1 MIDLNMRRIYLYYSF
16 MGAIFVAAVI
26 FLFIR
31 QESQAPYALE
41 VDATKDTTDI
51 AGTYYR
57 VRVNNIGI
65 YPLTSINVYLGK
77 NDLQHLDSLA
87 PGQSFFFYP
96 KPDTKLET
104 IKITTREG
112 INVSTD
118 YRTPLKGIGLPG
130 SGR

>member
-1 MIDLNMRRIYLYYSF
+1 MRRVYLYYSLV
-16 MGAIFVAAVI
+16 GVILTVALI
-26 FLFIR
+26 FLIVK
-31 QESQAPYALE
+31 QESRVPYALE

-57 VRVNNIGI
+57 VRINNIGFNA
-65 YPLTSINVYLGK
+65 LTNISVYLGK
-77 NDLQHLDSLA
+77 NDLQYLDSLA

-96 KPDTKLET
+96 KPET
-104 IKITTREG
+104 IVETIRINTKEG
-112 INVSTD
+112 INLTTD

>member
-1 MIDLNMRRIYLYYSF
+1 MRRIYLYYSF
-16 MGAIFVAAVI
+16 IGVIFVAALI
-26 FLFIR
+26 FIFIK
-31 QESQAPYALE
+31 QESKVPYALE

-51 AGTYYR
+51 AGTFYR
-57 VRVNNIGI
+57 VRVNNIGM

-87 PGQSFFFYP
+87 SGESFFFYP

-104 IKITTREG
+104 IKVTTKEG
-112 INVSTD
+112 VNVSTD

>member
-1 MIDLNMRRIYLYYSF
+1 MRKIYLYYILF
-16 MGAIFVAAVI
+16 GIILAGVLIF
-26 FLFIR
+26 FIK
-31 QESQAPYALE
+31 QESKVPYALE

-57 VRVNNIGI
+57 IRVNNVGI
-65 YPLTSINVYLGK
+65 NSLSNISVYLGK
-77 NDLQHLDSLA
+77 NDIQKLDRLA

-96 KPDTKLET
+96 KPETNLE
-104 IKITTREG
+104 KISITAKEG
-112 INVSTD
+112 INVTTD

>member
-1 MIDLNMRRIYLYYSF
+1 MRRIYLYYTF
-16 MGAIFVAAVI
+16 IGLAIVAAII
-26 FLFIR
+26 FLLIK
-31 QESQAPYALE
+31 QESRVPYALE

-87 PGQSFFFYP
+87 SGQSFFFYP
-96 KPDTKLET
+96 KPDTTIET
-104 IKITTREG
+104 IKITTKEG
-112 INVSTD
+112 INISTD

>member
-1 MIDLNMRRIYLYYSF
+1 MRKIYLYYILF
-16 MGAIFVAAVI
+16 GVILAGVLIF
-26 FLFIR
+26 FIK
-31 QESQAPYALE
+31 QESKVPYALE

-57 VRVNNIGI
+57 IRVNNVGI
-65 YPLTSINVYLGK
+65 NSLSNISVYLGK
-77 NDLQHLDSLA
+77 NDTQNLDALA

-96 KPDTKLET
+96 KPETNLE
-104 IKITTREG
+104 KISITAKEG
-112 INVSTD
+112 INVTTD

>member
-1 MIDLNMRRIYLYYSF
+1 MERIYLYYSLI
-16 MGAIFVAAVI
+16 GVILVAVLI
-26 FLFIR
+26 FLFIK
-31 QESQAPYALE
+31 QESKVPYALE

-51 AGTYYR
+51 AGTFYR
-57 VRVNNIGI
+57 VRVNNVGV

-87 PGQSFFFYP
+87 SGESFFFYP
-96 KPDTKLET
+96 KPDTELET
-104 IKITTREG
+104 IKVTTKEG
-112 INVSTD
+112 VNVSTD